1 MSIAEQKM
9 KLMEFLVNANDE
21 ITGELIEFTQRLS
34 SGSYIPSKA
43 DVEKY
48 EKRVKD
54 FESSGEKGLTKEKSL
69 AQLRAK
75 LK

>member
-9 KLMEFLVNANDE
+9 RLMEFLVNANDE
-21 ITGELIEFTQRLS
+21 ITGELIEFIQRLS
-34 SGSYIPSKA
+34 SGGYVPSKA

-54 FESSGEKGLTKEKSL
+54 FESSSEKGLTKEESL

-75 LK
+75 LR